1 MPNIQTYKQVIGEI
15 ESICLSHLA
24 VKEFTTGLLSDADIQ
39 SEEHPFQRFPLVHL
53 IPATSTLDRFGR
65 MVLGFDMLVMDISV
79 NEEDL
84 QVNTHNSTLM
94 ILQDILSKIIMTDW
108 STVDIN
114 VETPITIEPFQERL
128 NNNLTGW
135 TATLNIEVKSPF
147 NLCDAAFE

>member
-1 MPNIQTYKQVIGEI
+1 
-15 ESICLSHLA
+15 
-24 VKEFTTGLLSDADIQ
+24 
-39 SEEHPFQRFPLVHL
+39 
-53 IPATSTLDRFGR
+53 

-147 NLCDAAFE
+147 NLCDAAFA